1 MAARCRSLVTLG
13 TPIQSYTLPERL
25 RIWIL
30 LPLVLLFGPVGAIVT
45 GIQEVLLSPTTRAQD
60 PEAARLVVDC
70 LRSMNRTAPVN
81 AVVSTRPGAGRR
93 PPVTPR

>member
-1 MAARCRSLVTLG
+1 VAARCRSLVTLG

-45 GIQEVLLSPTTRAQD
+45 GIQEGLLSPHD
-60 PEAARLVVDC
+60 PR
-70 LRSMNRTAPVN
+70 
-81 AVVSTRPGAGRR
+81 TRPRGGQARR
-93 PPVTPR
+93 RLPA